1 MMSARHDSAA
11 ETIWHNGN
19 ILTGVGLETARPE
32 RVTAMAVANGEVLA
46 TGSDAEILRLRG
58 ARTDLIDLRG
68 AFVMPG
74 FNDAHL
80 HLGLTAR
87 LLTSVDLIGVRS
99 LSEMQARVR
108 AAAEQAAADEWLRG
122 GGWDQTV
129 WTDGRLPSRADLDA
143 VTLGH
148 PAVFQRVDIHIAVA
162 NSAALAAAGIT
173 RATANP
179 AGGEI
184 DRDATG
190 EPTGILRET
199 AMRLVQPPPLTP
211 EQRRRGLELALA
223 EAARHGVTSVQDFS
237 DWDFFLDLEELAEKR
252 KLPVRVAEWLPFT
265 DALDVLEE
273 KRARRAADDRM
284 LRTTMLKG
292 FLDGSLG
299 SRTAAMKAPYADD
312 AGNTGLPR
320 YEQGELNAMAVERAR
335 AGFQLGFHAIGDRA
349 EKMALDALAAARE
362 AAPGRDARH
371 RIEHSQV
378 VSAGDFARYRD
389 LAVIASM
396 QPNHLLTDMAWAGER
411 LGPERSALAYAWR
424 SFAEAGVALAF
435 GTDCPVEPVTPFRGI
450 YAAITR
456 KNEAGTEAFHPE
468 QTLTMA
474 QTLVACTQGAA
485 YAEFADEWKG
495 VLAPGLVADF
505 VVLDRDLLAIEPED
519 VLGTQA
525 LRTVVGGRTVYE
537 R

>member
-1 MMSARHDSAA
+1 MRARHAA

-19 ILTGVGLETARPE
+19 ILTGTGLLTAWPE

-58 ARTDLIDLRG
+58 ERTELIDLRG

-80 HLGLTAR
+80 HLGLAGR
-87 LLTSVDLIGVRS
+87 LLTSVDLLGVRS
-99 LSEMQARVR
+99 LAEMQAKVR
-108 AAAEQAAADEWLRG
+108 AAAERAPAGEWLRG
-122 GGWDQTV
+122 GGWDETL
-129 WTDGRLPSRADLDA
+129 WAEARLPSRADLDS

-162 NSAALAAAGIT
+162 NSAALAAGGIS

-179 AGGEI
+179 AGGAI
-184 DRDATG
+184 DRSAAGELTG
-190 EPTGILRET
+190 VLRET
-199 AMRLVQPPPLTP
+199 AMRLVQPPPLTK
-211 EQRRRGLELALA
+211 EQGRRGLELALA
-223 EAARHGVTSVQDFS
+223 EGARHGVTSVQDFS
-237 DWDFFLDLEELAEKR
+237 DWDFFLGLEEMASEG

-265 DALDVLEE
+265 DPVQVLEE

-299 SRTAAMKAPYADD
+299 SRTAAMRTPYADD
-312 AGNTGLPR
+312 AGNCGLPR
-320 YEQGELNAMAVERAR
+320 YDQAELNAMAVDRAS

-349 EKMALDALAAARE
+349 NQMALDALAVACDAS
-362 AAPGRDARH
+362 PGRNARH
-371 RIEHSQV
+371 RIEHCQV
-378 VSAGDFARYRD
+378 VSEGAFARYRE
-389 LAVIASM
+389 LGVIASM

-424 SFAEAGVALAF
+424 SFAEAGVPLAF
-435 GTDCPVEPVTPFRGI
+435 GTDYPVEPVTPFRGI
-450 YAAITR
+450 YAAATR
-456 KNEAGTEAFHPE
+456 KNGAGTVAFHPE

-474 QTLVACTQGAA
+474 QTLYACTQGAA
-485 YAEFADEWKG
+485 YAEFAERWKG
-495 VLAPGLVADF
+495 RLAPGFVADF
-505 VVLDRDLLAIEPED
+505 VVLDRNLMAVAPED
-519 VLGTQA
+519 VLGTKV
-525 LRTVVGGRTVYE
+525 LRTVMGGRTVYE
-537 R
+537 RS